1 MSPVK
6 ILITGPPGCG
16 KTTLI
21 KSIADN
27 VSYPIN
33 GFFTAEIRKS
43 GTRVGFEVES
53 FAGEKAVLSHVDIR
67 SRNRVGK
74 YGVDIEAFEK
84 IALPEIE
91 NAINEKNLLI
101 IDEIGKMEMYSP
113 RFKELIQTA
122 FKGEMPIIA
131 TILYKP
137 HPFCDKLKSAAGVEI
152 TRLLRDNFEYQLR
165 TILEKLRS
173 N

>member
-1 MSPVK
+1 MKPAK

-21 KSIADN
+21 KRIADN
-27 VSYPIN
+27 VSIPVN
-33 GFFTAEIRKS
+33 GFFTAEIRKG

-74 YGVDIEAFEK
+74 YGVDVEAFEK

-91 NAINEKNLLI
+91 MAIGTKNLLI
-101 IDEIGKMEMYSP
+101 IDEIGKMELYSV
-113 RFKELIQTA
+113 RFKELILAA
-122 FKGEMPIIA
+122 FKSDIPILA
-131 TILYKP
+131 TILYKT
-137 HPFCDKLKSAAGVEI
+137 HPFCDRLKSMANVEI
-152 TRLLRDNFEYQLR
+152 TQLRRDNFESSLKK
-165 TILEKLRS
+165 ISDKL
-173 N
+173 